1 MDVSEHQQTKSPLD
15 AGMTA
20 CISVEGHFVSSCVN
34 PPAQCMLSNACTC
47 AFKLSDGC
55 LNELGASQQRADT
68 GLDYDEGMM
77 SYPKAT
83 CRFKCLVG

>member
-15 AGMTA
+15 ARMTA
-20 CISVEGHFVSSCVN
+20 GISVEGHFVSSCVN
-34 PPAQCMLSNACTC
+34 PPAQCMLSSAC
-47 AFKLSDGC
+47 AFKLSGGC
-55 LNELGASQQRADT
+55 LNELDASQQGADI
-68 GLDYDEGMM
+68 GLDYDKGMM